1 MTRSRTSTAPQVW
14 VHQTIQLPSG
24 ASMGV
29 CSVPFDRWMEETDT
43 ASHITKHRT
52 MSDAD
57 KHFMLNLRAELE
69 MVADKLEPGS
79 EHEHEGYLLTR
90 IMAPFPDVEEHT
102 AISSIAAMSR
112 LPTKH

>member
-1 MTRSRTSTAPQVW
+1 MTRSKTSTVPQVW

-24 ASMGV
+24 ASMSV
-29 CSVPFDRWMEETDT
+29 CSVPLERWMEETDP

-79 EHEHEGYLLTR
+79 EYEHKGYLLTR
-90 IMAPFPDVEEHT
+90 IMAPFPDVEEPT
-102 AISSIAAMSR
+102 ALSALAAMSR
-112 LPTKH
+112 SKS